1 MLWWMEQGRDARPAD
16 VPWEQPM
23 IKGYAG
29 RILEV
34 DLRNQSF
41 AFKPLDE
48 EIARLYIGGKGY
60 GTRLLYDRTEPG
72 IDPLGP
78 ENPLIFATG
87 PLNGSVAPQS
97 NRFAVVCKS
106 PLTGGIG
113 NATSGGS
120 FAYGMKRAGIDILI
134 LSDQSA
140 RPVRLEIDGDRD
152 RVEFIDASDLWGKG
166 TYETQE
172 ILGKRKYHAVIG
184 PAGENLVLFAG
195 IVSNERIAGRTGVG
209 AVMGSKRLKAVTVA
223 GSRKLEMD
231 DPEKFKA
238 YTKEVRKLFEEH
250 PVLGE
255 SLKRFGTANVVNTTN
270 ARNIIPTHNFKYGS
284 FKDAMNISGEYM
296 EDHELVGIKSSCI
309 HCPVTCGRDVEV
321 EGVGRV
327 KGPEYETLALMGTN
341 LEIGD
346 LKKVSE
352 WNYHADDQG
361 MDTISLGATLSFAM
375 ELQERGLLDAGISFG
390 NPAGVTEM
398 IQDIGHRRGI
408 GNDLADGVKRMSQKY
423 GGEEFAM
430 HVKGLELSAY
440 DPRGSFAQGV
450 EYATTN
456 RGGCHVQGA
465 SMYMESVG
473 PLTINPQ
480 NLKLKADLPVVQQN
494 LACAINSMVLCIFT
508 TYGAVPAAAHNMNPN
523 SFKYK
528 AIAAVFENSG
538 PLFRTLMSIKGKP
551 MLWFEK
557 WLTYITGTTMSGG
570 HLQEIGARI
579 FNLERMYNLR
589 EGFTAR
595 DDTLPHRMLHEST
608 FKHMK
613 SGHPLDQLLPRY
625 YKNRG
630 WDRDGVPT
638 KRTLERLQVRV

>member
-1 MLWWMEQGRDARPAD
+1 
-16 VPWEQPM
+16 M

-29 RILEV
+29 RILEI
-34 DLRNQSF
+34 DLANCSF

-48 EIARLYIGGKGY
+48 AIARLYIGGKGY
-60 GTRLLYDRTEPG
+60 GTRLLYDRTPAG

-78 ENPLIFATG
+78 DNPLIFATG

-113 NATSGGS
+113 NATCGGS
-120 FAYGMKRAGIDILI
+120 FALGMKKAGIDILI
-134 LSDQSA
+134 VERCA
-140 RPVRLEIDGDRD
+140 AAPIRIEIDGDRD
-152 RVEFIDASDLWGKG
+152 EVLFHDAAELWGKG
-166 TYETQE
+166 TYATQE
-172 ILGKRKYHAVIG
+172 CLGKKQHHAVIG
-184 PAGENLVLFAG
+184 PAGENQVLYAG

-209 AVMGSKRLKAVTVA
+209 AVMGSKRLKAVSVQ
-223 GSRKLEMD
+223 GSRKLDME
-231 DPEKFKA
+231 DPEKFKE
-238 YTKEVRKLFEEH
+238 YTIEVRKLFKDH
-250 PVLGE
+250 PVLGN
-255 SLKRFGTANVVNTTN
+255 SMKRFGTGAIVNTAN
-270 ARNIIPTHNFKYGS
+270 ARNILPTRNFQRGS
-284 FKDAMNISGEYM
+284 FSEAMKISGEYL
-296 EDHELVGIKSSCI
+296 EDHELRGVKSSCI
-309 HCPVTCGRDVEV
+309 HCPVTCGRDVDV

-327 KGPEYETLALMGTN
+327 KGPEYETLALMGSN
-341 LEIGD
+341 LEIGN
-346 LKKVSE
+346 LKRISE
-352 WNYHADDQG
+352 WNYLADDLG
-361 MDTISLGATLSFAM
+361 MDTISLGASLSFAM
-375 ELQERGLLDAGISFG
+375 ELHERGVLDAGISFG
-390 NPAGVTEM
+390 DPEGVSEL
-398 IQDIGHRRGI
+398 IRDIGHRHGI
-408 GNDLADGVKRMSQKY
+408 GDDLANGTRRMSEKY

-480 NLKLKADLPVVQQN
+480 NLKLKADIPVVQQN

-508 TYGAVPAAAHNMNPN
+508 TYGIIPKAVHEMNPN
-523 SFKYK
+523 SLRYR
-528 AIAAVFENSG
+528 ALALAFENMG
-538 PLFRTLMSIKGKP
+538 PLLRTAMGMKGPP

-557 WLTYITGTTMSGG
+557 WLSYITGSKFSGG

-589 EGFTAR
+589 EGFTAA
-595 DDTLPHRMLHEST
+595 DDTLPDRILHEST
-608 FKHMK
+608 FEHMQ
-613 SGHPLDQLLPRY
+613 SGHPLGQLLPKY

-630 WDRDGVPT
+630 WDTQGVPT
-638 KRTLERLQVRV
+638 PRTLERLQIRI

>member
-1 MLWWMEQGRDARPAD
+1 
-16 VPWEQPM
+16 M

-34 DLRNQSF
+34 DLRSQRF
-41 AFKPLDE
+41 AFEPLDE
-48 EIARLYIGGKGY
+48 ETARLYLGGKGY
-60 GTRLLYDRTEPG
+60 GARLLYDRTEAG

-78 ENPLIFATG
+78 ANPLIFATG

-120 FAYGMKRAGIDILI
+120 FAYGLKRAGIDVLI
-134 LSDQSA
+134 LVNQSA
-140 RPVRLEIDGDRD
+140 KPIRLEIDGDSD
-152 RVEFIDASDLWGKG
+152 RVEFIDAGELWGRG

-172 ILGKRKYHAVIG
+172 ILGKKKYHAVIG
-184 PAGENLVLFAG
+184 PAGENRVLFAG
-195 IVSNERIAGRTGVG
+195 IVSGERIAGRTGVG
-209 AVMGSKRLKAVTVA
+209 AVMGSKRLKAITVA

-231 DPEKFKA
+231 DPEKFKE
-238 YTKEVRKLFEEH
+238 YTREVRKIFEEH
-250 PVLGE
+250 PVMGE
-255 SLKRFGTANVVNTTN
+255 SLKRYGTGNVVNTTN
-270 ARNIIPTHNFKYGS
+270 ARNILPTRNFKRGR
-284 FKDAMNISGEYM
+284 FQDAMKISGEYM

-309 HCPVTCGRDVEV
+309 HCPVTCGREVEV

-327 KGPEYETLALMGTN
+327 KGPEYETLALMGSN
-341 LEIGD
+341 LEIGN

-361 MDTISLGATLSFAM
+361 MDTISLGATLGFTM
-375 ELQERGLLDAGISFG
+375 ELQERGLLDAGLAFG
-390 NPAGVTEM
+390 DPSGVTEM
-398 IQDIGHRRGI
+398 ILDIGHRRGL

-480 NLKLKADLPVVQQN
+480 NLKLKADLPIVQQN
-494 LACAINSMVLCIFT
+494 LACAINSMVLCMFT
-508 TYGAVPAAAHNMNPN
+508 TYGIVPKAVHNMDPN
-523 SFKYK
+523 SFKYR

-538 PLFRTLMSIKGKP
+538 PLFRKLMSMKGKP
-551 MLWFEK
+551 MFWFDK
-557 WLTYITGTTMSGG
+557 WLTYITGETFSGG

-595 DDTLPHRMLHEST
+595 DDTLPHRFLHEPT
-608 FKHMK
+608 FAHMK

-625 YKNRG
+625 YGKRG
-630 WDRDGVPT
+630 WDPEGVPT
-638 KRTLERLQVRV
+638 KRTLEKLQIRV

>member
-1 MLWWMEQGRDARPAD
+1 
-16 VPWEQPM
+16 M

-34 DLRNQSF
+34 DLSNQT
-41 AFKPLDE
+41 ATFKPLHE
-48 EIARLYIGGKGY
+48 ETARLYIGGKGY
-60 GTRLLYDRTEPG
+60 GTRLLYDMTEPG

-78 ENPLIFATG
+78 DNPLIFATG

-120 FAYGMKRAGIDILI
+120 FSYGMKRAGIDILI
-134 LSDQSA
+134 VKNQSSK
-140 RPVRLEIDGDRD
+140 PVRLEIDGDRD
-152 RVEFIDASDLWGKG
+152 EVQFIDAGELWGKG
-166 TYETQE
+166 TYATQE
-172 ILGKRKYHAVIG
+172 SLGSKKYNAVIG
-184 PAGENLVLFAG
+184 PAGENQVLYAS
-195 IVSNERIAGRTGVG
+195 IVSNERIAGRTGTG
-209 AVMGSKRLKAVTVA
+209 AVMGSKRLKAITVS

-231 DPEKFKA
+231 DAEKFKE
-238 YTKEVRKLFEEH
+238 YTKTLRKLFEEH
-250 PVLGE
+250 PLLGE
-255 SLKRFGTANVVNTTN
+255 KLKRYGTGNVVNTTN
-270 ARNIIPTHNFKYGS
+270 ARNILPTRNYKYGH
-284 FKDAMNISGEYM
+284 FDEAMRISGEYM
-296 EDHELVGIKSSCI
+296 EDHELVGVKTSCL
-309 HCPVTCGRDVEV
+309 HCPITTCGRDVEV
-321 EGVGRV
+321 QGVGRV
-327 KGPEYETLALMGTN
+327 KGPEYETLAMMGSN

-346 LKKVSE
+346 LKSVSE
-352 WNYHADDQG
+352 WNYHADDLG
-361 MDTISLGATLSFAM
+361 MDTISLGVVLGFAM
-375 ELQERGLLDAGISFG
+375 ELQEKGMLEAPLRFG
-390 NPAGVTEM
+390 DPSGVTEM
-398 IQDIGHRRGI
+398 IKDIGHRRGL
-408 GNDLADGVKRMSQKY
+408 GNDLADGVKRMSEKY
-423 GGEEFAM
+423 GGKEFAM

-480 NLKLKADLPVVQQN
+480 NLKLKADIPIVQQN

-508 TYGAVPAAAHNMNPN
+508 TYGLVPKAVHDMDPN
-523 SFKYK
+523 SRTYK
-528 AIAAVFENSG
+528 VISKVFENSG
-538 PLFRTLMSIKGKP
+538 PVFRKVMSIKGKP

-557 WLTYITGTTMSGG
+557 WLTYITGETVSGG

-589 EGFTAR
+589 EGFTKK
-595 DDTLPHRMLHEST
+595 DDTLPDRLLYEPT
-608 FKHMK
+608 FKHMS
-613 SGHPLDQLLPRY
+613 SGHPLDQLLPKY

-630 WDRDGVPT
+630 WDAEGVPT
-638 KRTLERLQVRV
+638 KKTLEKLQVRV

>member
-1 MLWWMEQGRDARPAD
+1 
-16 VPWEQPM
+16 M

-29 RILEV
+29 RVLEI
-34 DLRNQSF
+34 DLATQQY
-41 AFKPLDE
+41 AFLPLDE
-48 EIARLYIGGKGY
+48 EIARDYIGGKGY

-113 NATSGGS
+113 NATCGGS
-120 FAYGMKRAGIDILI
+120 YAYGMKRAGIDVIVV
-134 LSDQSA
+134 SRQSE
-140 RPVRLEIDGDRD
+140 RPVRVEIDGDRD
-152 RVEFIDASDLWGKG
+152 EVRFVDASDLWGLG
-166 TYETQE
+166 TYATQE
-172 ILGKRKYHAVIG
+172 KLGKKRSHAVIG
-184 PAGENLVLFAG
+184 PAGENRVLYAG

-209 AVMGSKRLKAVTVA
+209 AVMGSKRLKAISVS

-231 DPEKFKA
+231 DPEAFKR
-238 YTKEVRKLFEEH
+238 YTKEVRELFKDH
-250 PVLGE
+250 PVLG
-255 SLKRFGTANVVNTTN
+255 SSMKRFGTGGIVNTTN
-270 ARNIIPTHNFKYGS
+270 GRGILPTRNFQRGHFD
-284 FKDAMNISGEYM
+284 DAMSISGEYM
-296 EDHELVGIKSSCI
+296 EDHELVGVKSSCI
-309 HCPVTCGRDVEV
+309 HCPVTCGRDVELPDA
-321 EGVGRV
+321 GRV
-327 KGPEYETLALMGTN
+327 KGPEYETLALMGSN

-346 LKKVSE
+346 LKRVNE
-352 WNYHADDQG
+352 WNYLADDMG

-375 ELQERGLLDAGISFG
+375 ELQERGLFQAGLSFG
-390 NPAGVTEM
+390 SPEGVSEM
-398 IQDIGHRRGI
+398 IRDIAHRHGA
-408 GNDLADGVKRMSQKY
+408 GNDLADGTRRMSEKY
-423 GGEEFAM
+423 GGHEFAM

-473 PLTINPQ
+473 PLTIDPHSMR
-480 NLKLKADLPVVQQN
+480 LKADIPVVQQN

-508 TYGAVPAAAHNMNPN
+508 TYGIMPKLVHEMDPN
-523 SFKYK
+523 SWRHR
-528 AIAAVFENSG
+528 ALTAAFEHSG
-538 PLFRTLMSIKGKP
+538 PLFRTVMGLKGKP

-557 WLTYITGTTMSGG
+557 WISYITGTPLSGG

-589 EGFTAR
+589 EGLSGEQ
-595 DDTLPHRMLHEST
+595 DTLPPRMLNEPI
-608 FKHMK
+608 FEHMD
-613 SGHPLDQLLPRY
+613 SGHPLPELLPRY
-625 YKNRG
+625 YRLRG
-630 WDRDGVPT
+630 WDARGVPT
-638 KRTLERLQVRV
+638 PSTLERLQVRV

>member
-1 MLWWMEQGRDARPAD
+1 
-16 VPWEQPM
+16 
-23 IKGYAG
+23 
-29 RILEV
+29 
-34 DLRNQSF
+34 
-41 AFKPLDE
+41 
-48 EIARLYIGGKGY
+48 
-60 GTRLLYDRTEPG
+60 
-72 IDPLGP
+72 
-78 ENPLIFATG
+78 
-87 PLNGSVAPQS
+87 
-97 NRFAVVCKS
+97 VCKS

-120 FAYGMKRAGIDILI
+120 FALGLKKAGIDVLI
-134 LSDQSA
+134 VAGRSA
-140 RPVRLEIDGDRD
+140 APVRLEIDGDRD
-152 RVEFIDASDLWGKG
+152 EVRFVDAANLWGKG

-172 ILGKRKYHAVIG
+172 VLGKKQHHAVIG
-184 PAGENLVLFAG
+184 PAGENQVLFAG

-209 AVMGSKRLKAVTVA
+209 AVMGSKRLKAVSVT
-223 GSRKLEMD
+223 GSRKLDME
-231 DPEKFKA
+231 DPEKFKE
-238 YTKEVRKLFEEH
+238 YTKEVRNRFKDH

-255 SLKRFGTANVVNTTN
+255 SMKRYGTGAIVNTTN

-284 FKDAMNISGEYM
+284 FRDAMQISGEYM
-296 EDHELVGIKSSCI
+296 EEHELVGVKSSCM

-321 EGVGRV
+321 AGVGRV

-346 LKKVSE
+346 LKKVCE
-352 WNYHADDQG
+352 WNYWADDLG

-375 ELQERGLLDAGISFG
+375 ELQERGMLDAGVAFG
-390 NPAGVTEM
+390 DPAGVSEL
-398 IQDIGHRRGI
+398 IRDIGHRRGL
-408 GNDLADGVKRMSQKY
+408 GDELANGTKRMSEKY
-423 GGEEFAM
+423 GGVEFAM

-480 NLKLKADLPVVQQN
+480 NLKLKADIPIVQQN

-508 TYGAVPAAAHNMNPN
+508 TYGLVPKAVHEMNPD
-523 SFKYK
+523 SFSYR
-528 AIAAVFENSG
+528 AIAAVFENMG
-538 PLFRTLMSIKGKP
+538 PLLRGAMSLKGRP

-557 WLTYITGTTMSGG
+557 WLTYITGETFSGG

-595 DDTLPHRMLHEST
+595 DDTLPPRMLHEST
-608 FKHMK
+608 FEHMT
-613 SGHPLDQLLPRY
+613 SGHPLDQLLPKY

-630 WDRDGVPT
+630 WGADGVPMQ
-638 KRTLERLQVRV
+638 RTLERLQVRV

>member
-1 MLWWMEQGRDARPAD
+1 
-16 VPWEQPM
+16 M

-29 RILEV
+29 RILKV
-34 DLRNQSF
+34 DLRSRSF
-41 AFKPLDE
+41 AFEPLDE

-60 GTRLLYDRTEPG
+60 GTRLLYDLTEPG

-113 NATSGGS
+113 NATCGGS
-120 FAYGMKRAGIDILI
+120 FAFGLKKAGVDLLI
-134 LSDQSA
+134 VTGQSE
-140 RPVRLEIDGDRD
+140 RPVRLEIEGDGN
-152 RVEFIDASDLWGKG
+152 RVEFVDAADLWGKG
-166 TYETQE
+166 TYETQR
-172 ILGKRKYHAVIG
+172 ILGKKKVHAVIG
-184 PAGENLVLFAG
+184 PAGENQVLFAG

-209 AVMGSKRLKAVTVA
+209 AVMGSKRLKAVSVS
-223 GSRKLEMD
+223 GSRKLDME
-231 DPEKFKA
+231 DPEKFKE
-238 YTKEVRKLFEEH
+238 YTKTVRELFKDH

-255 SLKRFGTANVVNTTN
+255 SMRRYGTGAIVNTTN
-270 ARNIIPTHNFKYGS
+270 ARNIIPTRNFKHGH
-284 FKDAMNISGEYM
+284 FADAMKISGEYL
-296 EDHELVGIKSSCI
+296 EDHGLVGIKSSCI

-321 EGVGRV
+321 EGAGRV
-327 KGPEYETLALMGTN
+327 KGPEYETLALLGSN

-346 LKKVSE
+346 LKSISE

-375 ELQERGLLDAGISFG
+375 ELQERGMLDVGLRFAD
-390 NPAGVTEM
+390 PAGVTEM
-398 IQDIGHRRGI
+398 ILDIGHRRGL
-408 GNDLADGVKRMSQKY
+408 GNDLADGTRRMSEKY
-423 GGEEFAM
+423 GGSEFAM

-480 NLKLKADLPVVQQN
+480 NMKQLKAELPIVQQN

-508 TYGAVPAAAHNMNPN
+508 TYGIVPKAVHNMDPN
-523 SFKYK
+523 SLAYRT
-528 AIAAVFENSG
+528 IVTLFENSG
-538 PLFRTLMSIKGKP
+538 PLFRKLMSVKGKP
-551 MLWFEK
+551 MMWFEK
-557 WLTYITGTTMSGG
+557 WLTYITGETFSGG

-589 EGFTAR
+589 EGFSAR
-595 DDTLPHRMLHEST
+595 DDTLPDRFLHEST
-608 FKHMK
+608 FEHMS
-613 SGHPLDQLLPRY
+613 SGHPLDQLLPSY
-625 YKNRG
+625 YKKRG
-630 WDRDGVPT
+630 WDADGVPT
-638 KRTLERLQVRV
+638 RKTLERLQVRV

>member
-1 MLWWMEQGRDARPAD
+1 
-16 VPWEQPM
+16 M

-29 RILEV
+29 RTLEV
-34 DLRNQSF
+34 DLAARTF

-48 EIARLYIGGKGY
+48 TTAELYLGGKGY
-60 GTRLLYDRTEPG
+60 GTRLLYDRAEAG

-113 NATSGGS
+113 NAACGGS
-120 FAYGMKRAGIDILI
+120 YAYGMKRAGIDVLVVRNR
-134 LSDQSA
+134 SET
-140 RPVRLEIDGDRD
+140 PVRLEIDGDND
-152 RVEFIDASDLWGKG
+152 TVTFLDAADLWGKG

-172 ILGKRKYHAVIG
+172 ILGKKKYHAVIG
-184 PAGENLVLFAG
+184 PAGENLVLYAG

-209 AVMGSKRLKAVTVA
+209 AVMGSKKLKAITVK

-231 DPEKFKA
+231 DADAFKE
-238 YTKEVRKLFEEH
+238 YTKWVRGMFKEH

-255 SLKRFGTANVVNTTN
+255 SLKRFGTAGIVGTTQ
-270 ARNIIPTHNFKYGS
+270 ARNIIPTKNFQRGN
-284 FKDAMNISGEYM
+284 FDDALKVSGEYM
-296 EDHELVGIKSSCI
+296 EDHELVGVKSSCI
-309 HCPVTCGRDVEV
+309 HCPVTCGRDVEL

-327 KGPEYETLALMGTN
+327 KGPEYETVALMGPN

-346 LKKVSE
+346 IKKVSE
-352 WNYHADDQG
+352 WNYLADDLG
-361 MDTISLGATLSFAM
+361 MDTISLGAVLSFAM
-375 ELQERGLLDAGISFG
+375 ELRDRDMLDVGVRFG
-390 NPAGVTEM
+390 DPSGVS
-398 IQDIGHRRGI
+398 DIIRDIAHRRGL
-408 GNDLADGVKRMSQKY
+408 GDDLAEGVMRMSRKY
-423 GGEEFAM
+423 GGHDFAM
-430 HVKGLELSAY
+430 HVKGLEMSAY

-465 SMYMESVG
+465 SMYLESVG

-480 NLKLKADLPVVQQN
+480 NLKLKADIPVVQQN

-508 TYGAVPAAAHNMNPN
+508 TYGMIPKRIHDMRPDSFAHKAL
-523 SFKYK
+523 SF
-528 AIAAVFENSG
+528 AFENSG
-538 PLFRTLMSIKGKP
+538 PLFLKAMQMKGRP
-551 MLWFEK
+551 MLWWEK
-557 WLTYITGTTMSGG
+557 WLTYITGTPLSGG
-570 HLQEIGARI
+570 HLQEIGGRI

-589 EGFTAR
+589 EGVGADT
-595 DDTLPHRMLHEST
+595 DTLPPRMLNEST
-608 FKHMK
+608 FKGMTG
-613 SGHPLDQLLPRY
+613 GHPLDQLLPRY

-630 WDRDGVPT
+630 WDAAGIPT
-638 KRTLERLQVRV
+638 AKTLEKLQVSI